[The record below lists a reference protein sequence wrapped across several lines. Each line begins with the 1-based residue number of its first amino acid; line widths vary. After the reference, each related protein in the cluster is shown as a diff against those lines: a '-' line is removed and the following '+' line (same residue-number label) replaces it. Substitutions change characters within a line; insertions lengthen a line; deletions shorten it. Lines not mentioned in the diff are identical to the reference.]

1 MDSFRFYLAKDP
13 FGGDINFNEEALLAV
28 HNNELADVL
37 VRAWTSIVIVT
48 IIQMHTLRYTQPIM
62 AI

>member
-1 MDSFRFYLAKDP
+1 VDSFRFYLAKDP

-37 VRAWTSIVIVT
+37 VRAAAAASC
-48 IIQMHTLRYTQPIM
+48 LLL
-62 AI
+62 

>member
-37 VRAWTSIVIVT
+37 VRERGRGFTGVLFVLS
-48 IIQMHTLRYTQPIM
+48 PPSE
-62 AI
+62 